1 MPLYD
6 YQCPSNGVWIEIHH
20 RMSEKIST
28 WGELC
33 ERSGHPLGDTPKDA
47 VVERAVGAGNP
58 FKPKET
64 LDFKK
69 DRKPF
74 RDPFMAP
81 MRDKNF

>member
-6 YQCPSNGVWIEIHH
+6 YQCPSNGVRIEIHH
-20 RMSEKIST
+20 PMAHTVAT

-33 ERSGHPLGDTPKDA
+33 ERSNHPLGDTPPA
-47 VVERAVGAGNP
+47 TPVEKMMGKGNP
-58 FKPKET
+58 ARPKPL

-74 RDPFMAP
+74 REVMMAP